1 MAKTN
6 RTSLAGSMSIK
17 MGMSLPSEGDG
28 RDRAKMAIC
37 IDSERSEQHLLLM
50 KFANKFAPCNGIS
63 TRVTLR
69 ASKLAILSSLMPL
82 SNLCSCG

>member
-1 MAKTN
+1 MAKTS
-6 RTSLAGSMSIK
+6 RTSLASSMSID
-17 MGMSLPSEGDG
+17 MGMSLPSEGNR

-50 KFANKFAPCNGIS
+50 KFADKFAPCNGIS

-69 ASKLAILSSLMPL
+69 ASKPSVKA
-82 SNLCSCG
+82 